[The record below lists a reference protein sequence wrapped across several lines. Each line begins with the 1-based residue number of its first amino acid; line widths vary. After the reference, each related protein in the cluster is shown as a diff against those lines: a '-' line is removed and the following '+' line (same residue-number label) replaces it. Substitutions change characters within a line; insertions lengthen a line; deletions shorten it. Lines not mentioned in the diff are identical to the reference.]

1 MTTMAPTSRRT
12 RKLARRIAR
21 QLATATLLGLGACAQ
36 AQAATLTVY
45 GAMGYDQHVAQAFT
59 QATGIPVNFIHL
71 STGPLLAR
79 VQAESGN
86 PQWDVLWLDGNQ
98 AMQTFATQGLLQC
111 GWTPAVRYTAL
122 GRQLVPP
129 SHCWQPVGV
138 TYAGVVLYD
147 PKTIAQADWP
157 RTWADLARPAL
168 RGKVG
173 MDNPAISGPTYPL
186 VAGLLQHLGD
196 KPGKAYFERLKAN
209 GLKVFPTNS
218 VTLRALQYGQIA
230 AAMVQSSA
238 AIGFLHEM
246 PVLHIAT
253 PAPATVLPSDLAIGK
268 QVSGT
273 LQQQARRFVQWVLSP
288 AGQAAMQQGDP
299 DADSNYRPLIDG
311 TAALPGLKLLGTV
324 QPLVLDPAQWGS
336 QEPQVIDWFTAH
348 IAR

>member
-1 MTTMAPTSRRT
+1 MSSSSCRPPRGWQR
-12 RKLARRIAR
+12 
-21 QLATATLLGLGACAQ
+21 LLACA
-36 AQAATLTVY
+36 ALCGAALSTTHATTLTVY

-59 QATGIPVNFIHL
+59 KATGIPVNLIHL

-79 VQAESGN
+79 VQAEARN

-98 AMQTFATQGLLQC
+98 AMQTFASEKLLQC
-111 GWTPAVRYTAL
+111 GWAPTVRYTAL
-122 GRQLVPP
+122 GKQLVPP

-138 TYAGVVLYD
+138 TYAGVILYN
-147 PKTIAQADWP
+147 PKAIAEADWP
-157 RTWADLARPAL
+157 TGWNDLAKPAL

-196 KPGKAYFERLKAN
+196 APGKAYFERLKAN
-209 GLKVFPTNS
+209 GLRVFPTNS
-218 VTLRALQYGQIA
+218 VTLRALQYGQIDA
-230 AAMVQSSA
+230 AVVQSSA

-246 PVLHIAT
+246 PGLRIAT

-268 QVSGT
+268 HATGT

-299 DADSNYRPLIDG
+299 DADSNYEPLLDS
-311 TAALPGLKLLGTV
+311 TAALPSLKQLGSV
-324 QPLVLDPAQWGS
+324 QPLVLDPAVWGPK
-336 QEPQVIDWFTAH
+336 EPQVIDWFTAY

>member
-1 MTTMAPTSRRT
+1 MSPFLCTLPRGLRRLVT
-12 RKLARRIAR
+12 G
-21 QLATATLLGLGACAQ
+21 ATLCCAALGTAH
-36 AQAATLTVY
+36 AASLTVY

-59 QATGIPVNFIHL
+59 KATGIPVNLIHL

-79 VQAESGN
+79 VQAEARN

-98 AMQTFATQGLLQC
+98 AMQTFAAQALLQC
-111 GWTPAVRYTAL
+111 GWSPAVRYAAL
-122 GRQLVPP
+122 GQQLVPP

-138 TYAGVVLYD
+138 TYAGVILYN
-147 PKTIAQADWP
+147 PKAIAEADWP
-157 RTWADLARPAL
+157 RTWEDLTRPAL

-173 MDNPAISGPTYPL
+173 MDNPAVSGPTYPL
-186 VAGLLQHLGD
+186 VAGLLQHFGQG
-196 KPGKAYFERLKAN
+196 PGEGYFERLKAN

-218 VTLRALQYGQIA
+218 VTLRALQYGQIDA
-230 AAMVQSSA
+230 AVVQSSA

-246 PVLHIAT
+246 PELRIAT

-268 QVSGT
+268 HAIGP

-299 DADSNYRPLIDG
+299 DADSNYEPLVDG
-311 TAALPGLKLLGTV
+311 TAALPSLKRLGTV
-324 QPLVLDPAQWGS
+324 QPLVLDPAVWGPK
-336 QEPQVIDWFTAH
+336 EPQVIDWFTAH

>member
-1 MTTMAPTSRRT
+1 MTTMASTSRRT

-59 QATGIPVNFIHL
+59 QATGIPVNLIHL

-111 GWTPAVRYTAL
+111 GWTPVVRYTAL

-129 SHCWQPVGV
+129 NHCWQPVGV
-138 TYAGVVLYD
+138 TYAGVVLYN

>member
-1 MTTMAPTSRRT
+1 
-12 RKLARRIAR
+12 
-21 QLATATLLGLGACAQ
+21 LLACA
-36 AQAATLTVY
+36 ALCGAALSTAHATTLTVY

-59 QATGIPVNFIHL
+59 KATGIPVNLIHL

-79 VQAESGN
+79 VQAEARN

-98 AMQTFATQGLLQC
+98 AMQTFASEKLLQC
-111 GWTPAVRYTAL
+111 GWAPTVRYTAL
-122 GRQLVPP
+122 GQQLVSPG
-129 SHCWQPVGV
+129 HCWQPVGV
-138 TYAGVVLYD
+138 TYAGVILYN
-147 PKTIAQADWP
+147 PKAIAEADWP
-157 RTWADLARPAL
+157 TGWNDLAKPAL

-196 KPGKAYFERLKAN
+196 APGKAYFERLKAN
-209 GLKVFPTNS
+209 GLRVFPTNS
-218 VTLRALQYGQIA
+218 VTLRALQYGQIDA
-230 AAMVQSSA
+230 AVVQSSA

-246 PVLHIAT
+246 PGLRIAT

-268 QVSGT
+268 HATGT

-299 DADSNYRPLIDG
+299 DADSNYEPLLDS
-311 TAALPGLKLLGTV
+311 TAALPSLKQLGSV
-324 QPLVLDPAQWGS
+324 QPLVLDPAVWGPK
-336 QEPQVIDWFTAH
+336 EPQVIDWFTAH

>member
-1 MTTMAPTSRRT
+1 MSSSSCRPPRGWQR
-12 RKLARRIAR
+12 
-21 QLATATLLGLGACAQ
+21 LLACA
-36 AQAATLTVY
+36 ALCGAALSTAHATTLTVY

-59 QATGIPVNFIHL
+59 KATGIPVNLIHL

-79 VQAESGN
+79 VQAEARN

-98 AMQTFATQGLLQC
+98 AMQTFASEKLLQC
-111 GWTPAVRYTAL
+111 GWAPTVRYTAL
-122 GRQLVPP
+122 GQQLVSPG
-129 SHCWQPVGV
+129 HCWQPVGV
-138 TYAGVVLYD
+138 TYAGVILYN
-147 PKTIAQADWP
+147 PKAIAEADWP
-157 RTWADLARPAL
+157 TGWNDLAKPAL

-196 KPGKAYFERLKAN
+196 APGKAYFERLKAN
-209 GLKVFPTNS
+209 GLRVFPTNS
-218 VTLRALQYGQIA
+218 VTLRALQYGQIDA
-230 AAMVQSSA
+230 AVVQSSA

-246 PVLHIAT
+246 PGLRIAT

-268 QVSGT
+268 HATGT

-299 DADSNYRPLIDG
+299 DADSNYEPLLDG
-311 TAALPGLKLLGTV
+311 TAALPSLKQLGSV
-324 QPLVLDPAQWGS
+324 QPLVLDPAVWGPK
-336 QEPQVIDWFTAH
+336 EPQVIDWFTAH

>member
-1 MTTMAPTSRRT
+1 MSVST
-12 RKLARRIAR
+12 RSFVNKLAR
-21 QLATATLLGLGACAQ
+21 LLGSTALCAAALGT

-59 QATGIPVNFIHL
+59 RATGIPVNLIHL

-79 VQAESGN
+79 VQAESRN

-98 AMQTFATQGLLQC
+98 AMQTFAAQGLLQC
-111 GWTPAVRYTAL
+111 GWTPGVRYTAL
-122 GRQLVPP
+122 GQQLVPL

-138 TYAGVVLYD
+138 TFAGVILYN
-147 PKTIAQADWP
+147 PKAIAAADWP
-157 RTWADLARPAL
+157 KTWNDLAKPAL

-196 KPGKAYFERLKAN
+196 APGKAFFARLKAN
-209 GLKVFPTNS
+209 DLKVFPTNS
-218 VTLRALQYGQIA
+218 VTLRALQYGQIDA
-230 AAMVQSSA
+230 AVVQSSA

-246 PVLHIAT
+246 PGLRIAT

-268 QVSGT
+268 QVSGP
-273 LQQQARRFVQWVLSP
+273 LEQQAQRFVQWVLSP
-288 AGQAAMQQGDP
+288 AGQAAMQQGDAN
-299 DADSNYRPLIDG
+299 ADSNYLPLVEG
-311 TAALPGLKLLGTV
+311 VAPLPSLKQLGTV
-324 QPLVLDPAQWGS
+324 QPLVIDPAVWGPK
-336 QEPQVIDWFTAH
+336 EPQVIDWFTAH